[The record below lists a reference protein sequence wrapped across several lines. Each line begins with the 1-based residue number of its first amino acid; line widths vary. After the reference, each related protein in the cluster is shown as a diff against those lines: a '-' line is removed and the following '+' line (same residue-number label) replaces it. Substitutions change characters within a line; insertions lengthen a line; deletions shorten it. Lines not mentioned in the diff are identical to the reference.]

1 MSKEKNYFVLAQVA
15 LDVLEEEGQE
25 VYEFFRK
32 EDAAVLLMD
41 LYSASD
47 SPLGIEKE
55 FDGNMAVQMN
65 DGALI
70 FRHQNVWGRAW
81 GFTPIAKYESV
92 KEDMQMMLQLLQNAM
107 VDWMNKMKDGE

>member
-32 EDAAVLLMD
+32 EDAAVLLMN
-41 LYSASD
+41 LYDASD
-47 SPLGIEKE
+47 SPLGIEQK
-55 FDGNMAVQMN
+55 FDGNMTVQMN
-65 DGALI
+65 DDVIL
-70 FRHQNVWGRAW
+70 FQHQNVWGRVW
-81 GFTPIAKYESV
+81 GFTPVAKYESV
-92 KEDMQMMLQLLQNAM
+92 KDDMKNILRLLQGAM

>member
-47 SPLGIEKE
+47 NPLGIERE
-55 FDGNMAVQMN
+55 FDGNMTVQMN

-92 KEDMQMMLQLLQNAM
+92 KEDMQVFLQLLQNAM
-107 VDWMNKMKDGE
+107 VDWMIKMSRGE